1 MRSEISIVLNGE
13 QRVLAGGRTV
23 LDLLQELEL
32 DPRIIVVEVNREI
45 VRRPTLGTKDL
56 REGDCVEL
64 VHFVGGG

>member
-23 LDLLQELEL
+23 LDLLQDLEL

-45 VRRPTLGTKDL
+45 VRRPRLGTKDL

>member
-1 MRSEISIVLNGE
+1 MKSEISIVLIGE

-32 DPRIIVVEVNREI
+32 DPQIIVVEVNREI
-45 VRRPTLGTKDL
+45 VRRPSLGTKGL

>member
-1 MRSEISIVLNGE
+1 MKSEISIVLNGE

-32 DPRIIVVEVNREI
+32 DPQIIVVEVNREI
-45 VRRPTLGTKDL
+45 VRRPSLGATDL